1 MRELANVNG
10 TIGALGDAVIPAED
24 RGCLFGDGVYEVV
37 RTYQGRLWGFH
48 RHWKRFQR
56 SLKEIDL
63 QPANLHEI
71 RGWIE
76 ETYRASQ
83 IPDATVYFHDSGSRP
98 QEPFL
103 ERSLE
108 ALFFHELTRGAG
120 PRSHSWSEALR
131 PSFFMSVRPF
141 VERGIAAGVR
151 VQSVPDL
158 RWRRCDIKSL
168 NLLPNV
174 LAKQQA
180 RKRGAYEALLVD
192 DQGNVTEGSSS
203 AAMAILNRTIVAPPQ
218 VSSILPSITREYVE
232 EIAIMLK
239 LEFQERW
246 FTLAEFRSASE
257 AFLAGT
263 SDEITGITHLDGQAV
278 GTGEVGPWTREIL
291 QAYRQRIQRQKD

>member
-10 TIGALGDAVIPAED
+10 VICALEDAVIPAED

-37 RTYQGRLWGFH
+37 RAYQGQLWGLH

-56 SLKEIDL
+56 SLREIDL
-63 QPANLHEI
+63 QPANLEEI

-83 IPDATVYFHDSGSRP
+83 IPNATVYFH
-98 QEPFL
+98 
-103 ERSLE
+103 
-108 ALFFHELTRGAG
+108 LTRGAS
-120 PRSHSWSEALR
+120 PRSHSWSEALK

-141 VERGIAAGVR
+141 VDREIVAGVK
-151 VQSVPDL
+151 VQAVPDL

-180 RKRGAYEALLVD
+180 RKLGAYEALLLD
-192 DQGNVTEGSSS
+192 PQGNITEGSSS
-203 AAMAILNRTIVAPPQ
+203 AALAILDRTIVAPPQ
-218 VSSILPSITREYVE
+218 TPSILPSITREYVE
-232 EIAIMLK
+232 EIAVTLK
-239 LEFQERW
+239 LEFRERW
-246 FTLAEFRSASE
+246 LSLAEFRLASE

-263 SDEITGITHLDGQAV
+263 SDEITGITHVDGQPV

-291 QAYRQRIQRQKD
+291 KAYRQRIERRND

>member
-10 TIGALGDAVIPAED
+10 TICALGDAVIPAED
-24 RGCLFGDGVYEVV
+24 RGCLFGDGVYEVI
-37 RTYQGRLWGFH
+37 RAYQGRLWGFH

-63 QPANLHEI
+63 QPANLDDI

-83 IPDATVYFHDSGSRP
+83 IPDATVYFH
-98 QEPFL
+98 
-103 ERSLE
+103 
-108 ALFFHELTRGAG
+108 LTRGAG
-120 PRSHSWSEALR
+120 PRSHSWGEALR

-141 VERGIAAGVR
+141 VERGIAEGVK

-180 RKRGAYEALLVD
+180 RKLGAYEALLVNA
-192 DQGNVTEGSSS
+192 QGNVTEGSSS

-239 LEFQERW
+239 LEFHQRW

-263 SDEITGITHLDGQAV
+263 SDEIAGITHLDGQAV
-278 GTGEVGPWTREIL
+278 GTGEVGPRTREIL
-291 QAYRQRIQRQKD
+291 KAYRQRIQRQND